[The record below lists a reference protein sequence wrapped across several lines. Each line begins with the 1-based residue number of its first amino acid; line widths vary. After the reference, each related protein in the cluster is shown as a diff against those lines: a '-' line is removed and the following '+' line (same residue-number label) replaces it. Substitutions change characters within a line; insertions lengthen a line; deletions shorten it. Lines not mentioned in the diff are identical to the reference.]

1 MSHSPN
7 IKKINA
13 YKPDTDSSATRVGA
27 IKPSAIIVKL
37 SVYFES
43 LFSNKQNLEPILA
56 NFH

>member
-43 LFSNKQNLEPILA
+43 LFIKILTY
-56 NFH
+56 FGKFLCY

>member
-43 LFSNKQNLEPILA
+43 LFSKILTY
-56 NFH
+56 FGKFLCY